1 MGNSKLW
8 LTQRPLS
15 LLTALV
21 GTGLILFPLYQR
33 FQGTVYI
40 EPLNYIDGTTLM
52 MIGVLFWRGIT
63 SGRGDSDLQAV
74 SLALVA
80 ALSFV
85 FGFEALFKLSF
96 YLVSWWMP
104 PAELREFVIQV
115 GITLTASA
123 GFAFG
128 RFTFSRRSWL
138 CLGLFALCWV
148 VWLGVGFPQL
158 PDGGKNFYPAL
169 VNIQLSW
176 DQTYTLNRVAKI
188 AWCGLYF
195 FFFNHGRVG
204 GK

>member
-1 MGNSKLW
+1 MQNWFPS
-8 LTQRPLS
+8 RPLS

-21 GTGLILFPLYQR
+21 AIILIIFPLYQR
-33 FQGTVYI
+33 AQGTVYI

-52 MIGVLFWRGIT
+52 MIGVLLGRGIT
-63 SGRGDSDLQAV
+63 SGRDNTDLQAV
-74 SLALVA
+74 SMALVA

-104 PAELREFVIQV
+104 PPELREFVIQTA
-115 GITLTASA
+115 ITLTASA

-128 RFTFSRRSWL
+128 RFTFSRRSQL
-138 CLGLFALCWV
+138 CLALFVLCWV
-148 VWLGVGFPQL
+148 VWLAVGFPQL
-158 PDGGKNFYPAL
+158 PDGGRNFYPAS

-176 DQTYTLNRVAKI
+176 DQTYYLNRLAKL

-195 FFFNHGRVG
+195 FLFNHGRVG
-204 GK
+204 GR